1 MVADSRDV
9 RGLYLRRRVIPR
21 SKRERSDGKSYE
33 TLTWSFELG
42 AFVFCFIG
50 RLGRWTEKSKVQSSK
65 ITAHFGIGNLK
76 FRGGTMSNVPED
88 LHYSKDH
95 EWVRV
100 EGDVAVVGITD
111 YAQNS
116 LGDVVYVELP
126 KAGEEFAANE
136 SFGSV
141 ESVKAVSEVFSPVSG
156 KVAEV
161 NDALN
166 DEPEKVNADPYG
178 DGWMIKVRMSSP
190 GEVDSLLTAAEYEDF
205 TKAETE

>member
-1 MVADSRDV
+1 MA
-9 RGLYLRRRVIPR
+9 
-21 SKRERSDGKSYE
+21 
-33 TLTWSFELG
+33 
-42 AFVFCFIG
+42 
-50 RLGRWTEKSKVQSSK
+50 
-65 ITAHFGIGNLK
+65 
-76 FRGGTMSNVPED
+76 NVPED

-111 YAQNS
+111 YAQDS

-126 KAGEEFAANE
+126 KVGDQFAANE

-156 KVAEV
+156 EIAG
-161 NDALN
+161 LN
-166 DEPEKVNADPYG
+166 ESLSDEPEKVNQDPYG
-178 DGWMIKVRMSSP
+178 EGWMIRVKMSNR

-205 TKAETE
+205 TKGEAE